1 MEWMK
6 NRFINFKSKKKVI
19 HKYFDNIDNPIELWE
34 NDRVKNY
41 QIDALKELVKNV
53 YNNNEYYRAK
63 LDKCGLTPDSEF
75 SLDKFQNMEFT
86 EKKELIQEK
95 KLILS
100 VPQEEISLIHL
111 STGTTGSE
119 CIYMMYTWD
128 DLYVNDLAPEMPIL
142 VPSKTTDIVAN
153 ALPYEMSSSGL
164 SFHRVIQDSMQC
176 AVIPVG
182 KGGVYSEPKKTLKA
196 IKDMNVNVLFT
207 TPSYAM
213 YLAQNAKEMG
223 LKFGEDIKI
232 DKMWITGEGC
242 SNSFRNR
249 IEEIWKCQ
257 ALAYY
262 GSLECGPIGIEC
274 PEKGGY
280 HIAAGHVYVEIVDP
294 ETKKVLDPGEV
305 GEVVVTT
312 LLRDGMPLIRYKTQ
326 DLGYIEDIRCDC
338 GVKLQTLYLRGR
350 LVDQIKIDGK
360 EYSPYY
366 VEECLMQIPEVGNN
380 YRFIVKEDH
389 IIIETEIKDE
399 FADGNKVDLEDMI
412 SSRVEFA
419 CGIPNVV
426 RIVEKRVYDGKK
438 AKRVIYE

>member
-1 MEWMK
+1 MEWKK
-6 NRFINFKSKKKVI
+6 NRFVNFESKKKVI

-34 NDRVKNY
+34 TEKVKEY
-41 QIDALKELVKNV
+41 QFDALAELLENV
-53 YNNNEYYRAK
+53 YRNNEYYRAK
-63 LDKCGLTPDSEF
+63 LDKCGLTPDTEF
-75 SLDKFQNMEFT
+75 TLEKFQNMEFT
-86 EKKELIQEK
+86 EKNELIQEK
-95 KLILS
+95 RLILS

-119 CIYMMYTWD
+119 SIYMMYTWD

-142 VPSKTTDIVAN
+142 VSSKQTDIVAN

-176 AVIPVG
+176 TVIPVG
-182 KGGVYSEPKKTLKA
+182 KGGAYSDPKKTLKA
-196 IKDMNVNVLFT
+196 ISDMNVNVIFT

-213 YLAQNAKEMG
+213 YLAQNVEEMG

-232 DKMWITGEGC
+232 EKMWITGEGC

-249 IEEIWKCQ
+249 IEEIWKCK

-262 GSLECGPIGIEC
+262 GSLECGPIGVEC
-274 PEKGGY
+274 EKKDGY
-280 HIAAGHVYVEIVDP
+280 HIAAGHVYVEIIDP
-294 ETKKVLDPGEV
+294 ETKKVLEPGEI

-326 DLGYIEDIRCDC
+326 DLGFIEDIQCDC
-338 GVKLQTLYLRGR
+338 GVKLQKLFLRGR
-350 LVDQIKIDGK
+350 LVDQIKLQGN
-360 EYSPYY
+360 EYSPFY

-380 YRFIVKEDH
+380 YRFIVKEEH
-389 IIIETEIKDE
+389 IVIETEIKDE
-399 FADGNKVDLEDMI
+399 FANENKAELEDMI
-412 SSRVEFA
+412 SSKIEFA

-426 RIVEKRVYDGKK
+426 QIVEKRAYDGKK